1 MYISLILKE
10 LFPFME
16 IILQFELTT
25 FEGFISLYEKSPYII
40 RGITRYLCGKWEEAF
55 IFVSNI
61 NNNFKKLFY
70 IILTKSSKSLYM
82 LLLFGL

>member
-61 NNNFKKLFY
+61 NNNFKKFFL
-70 IILTKSSKSLYM
+70 
-82 LLLFGL
+82 